1 MIIYIISFPTSLV
14 CGVRWW
20 LNNRFWS
27 ALVQVIAVTMVIT
40 LIVASYTLDQVS
52 GLA

>member
-1 MIIYIISFPTSLV
+1 MVAQQS
-14 CGVRWW
+14 
-20 LNNRFWS
+20 FWS

-40 LIVASYTLDQVS
+40 LIVASYTLDQVC